1 MKNMI
6 KKTIKKAIKKA
17 KNKIRNH
24 KYIIATNELR
34 VSINRWQLH

>member
-6 KKTIKKAIKKA
+6 KKTIKKTIKKA